1 MDRILEIEL
10 SVLKAQTAH
19 FHFYKVETNCLLN

>member
-19 FHFYKVETNCLLN
+19 IHFYKEDKGCLLN